1 MGKSQTVSFSS
12 RESLMEISDKFHHET
27 KLSGRPADKVVIE
40 KLHKTYLTSSGRTV
54 ALQDVNLTIGKD
66 EFIALVGPSGCGK
79 STLLR
84 AISALIKPSKGTILI
99 DGAPLSSP
107 SNQVG
112 IVFQQAVLLPWRTVF
127 DNVLLPAEI
136 LRLDLVKARA
146 RARDLLNMVGLSG
159 FEARYPGE
167 LSGGMQQRAAICRA
181 LIHNP
186 SMLLMDEP
194 FAALDALTREELG
207 LELLRIWAAEK
218 KTIVFVTHNI
228 SEAIL
233 LADRVVAM
241 SPRPG
246 RISEI
251 VSIDLPRPR
260 TLDMEF
266 LPEFKSYSDRV
277 RAVIGHG

>member
-1 MGKSQTVSFSS
+1 MSSPLRNFSVVPAEPTPNESTSKSKASGV
-12 RESLMEISDKFHHET
+12 RDKI
-27 KLSGRPADKVVIE
+27 KVE
-40 KLHKTYLTSSGRTV
+40 GLHKTYLTRTGRTV
-54 ALQDVNLTIGKD
+54 ALQNVDLTIGDD

-84 AISALIKPSKGTILI
+84 LISALIKPSKGKILM
-99 DGAPLSSP
+99 DGVPITGP
-107 SNQVG
+107 SHDVG
-112 IVFQQAVLLPWRTVF
+112 IVFQQAVLLPWRNVL

-136 LRLDLVKARA
+136 LGLDMKAARERA
-146 RARDLLNMVGLSG
+146 HQLLELVGLAG
-159 FEARYPGE
+159 FETRNPHE

-186 SMLLMDEP
+186 SVLLMDEP
-194 FAALDALTREELG
+194 FAALDAFTREELG
-207 LELLRIWAAEK
+207 FELLRIWSVEK
-218 KTIVFVTHNI
+218 KTIIFVTHNI

-233 LADRVVAM
+233 LSDRVVAM

-251 VSIDLPRPR
+251 LEVDLPRPR

-266 LPEFKSYSDRV
+266 TQQFKTYSDRI
-277 RAVIGHG
+277 RAVIGH

>member
-1 MGKSQTVSFSS
+1 
-12 RESLMEISDKFHHET
+12 
-27 KLSGRPADKVVIE
+27 
-40 KLHKTYLTSSGRTV
+40 
-54 ALQDVNLTIGKD
+54 
-66 EFIALVGPSGCGK
+66 
-79 STLLR
+79 
-84 AISALIKPSKGTILI
+84 
-99 DGAPLSSP
+99 
-107 SNQVG
+107 
-112 IVFQQAVLLPWRTVF
+112 
-127 DNVLLPAEI
+127 VLLPAEI

-260 TLDMEF
+260 TLEF

>member
-1 MGKSQTVSFSS
+1 MVTSRTWSLASRDSQSPSS
-12 RESLMEISDKFHHET
+12 
-27 KLSGRPADKVVIE
+27 GPAMDRSASSEPAPEKVLIE
-40 KLHKTYLTSSGRTV
+40 KLHKTYISNSGRTV
-54 ALQDVNLTIGKD
+54 ALQDVNLTIGQD

-84 AISALIKPSKGTILI
+84 VISALVRPSKGRVVINGVALTK
-99 DGAPLSSP
+99 P
-107 SNQVG
+107 SNEIG
-112 IVFQQAVLLPWRTVF
+112 IVFQEPVLLPWRSVL

-136 LRLDLVKARA
+136 LRLNVGKART

-159 FEARYPGE
+159 FEACYPGE

-181 LIHNP
+181 LIHKP
-186 SMLLMDEP
+186 TMLLMDEP
-194 FAALDALTREELG
+194 FAALDAMTREELG
-207 LELLRIWAAEK
+207 LELLRIWAADK

-228 SEAIL
+228 NEAIL
-233 LADRVVAM
+233 LSDRVVAM

-251 VSIDLPRPR
+251 ITVDLPRPR

-266 LPEFKSYSDRV
+266 LPKFKSYSDRV
-277 RAVIGHG
+277 RATIGHV

>member
-1 MGKSQTVSFSS
+1 MGKSQTVSFSF
-12 RESLMEISDKFHHET
+12 RESLMEVSDKLVHET
-27 KLSGRPADKVVIE
+27 KLSERPADKVVIE
-40 KLHKTYLTSSGRTV
+40 KLHKTYLTSTGRTV

-66 EFIALVGPSGCGK
+66 EFVALVGPSGCGK

-84 AISALIKPSKGTILI
+84 VISALIKPSNGKILI
-99 DGAPLSSP
+99 DGTPLSSP
-107 SNQVG
+107 SHQVG
-112 IVFQQAVLLPWRTVF
+112 IVFQQAVLLPWRSVL

-136 LRLDLVKARA
+136 LRLDLVKARS

-159 FEARYPGE
+159 FETRYPGE

-181 LIHNP
+181 LIHSP
-186 SMLLMDEP
+186 TMLLMDEP

-207 LELLRIWAAEK
+207 LELLQIWAAEK

-251 VSIDLPRPR
+251 ISVDLPRPR

>member
-1 MGKSQTVSFSS
+1 MATSQTLSFVSQDLDWTRSS
-12 RESLMEISDKFHHET
+12 QSV
-27 KLSGRPADKVVIE
+27 PDKVTIE
-40 KLHKTYLTSSGRTV
+40 RLHKTYRTTSGRTV
-54 ALQDVNLTIGKD
+54 ALQDVNLSIGKD
-66 EFIALVGPSGCGK
+66 EFVALVGPSGCGK

-84 AISALIKPSKGTILI
+84 AISALIRPSKGRVMI
-99 DGAPLSSP
+99 DGVGLTKP
-107 SNQVG
+107 SNEIG
-112 IVFQQAVLLPWRTVF
+112 IVFQEAVLLPWRSVL

-136 LRLDLVKARA
+136 LRLDPGKART

-186 SMLLMDEP
+186 TMLLMDEP
-194 FAALDALTREELG
+194 FAALDAMTREELG
-207 LELLRIWAAEK
+207 LELLRIWSAEK
-218 KTIVFVTHNI
+218 KTILFVTHNI
-228 SEAIL
+228 NEAIL

-251 VSIDLPRPR
+251 VAVDLPRPR

-266 LPEFKSYSDRV
+266 LPKFKSYSDRV
-277 RAVIGHG
+277 RATIGHV

>member
-1 MGKSQTVSFSS
+1 MAKSQTASVSGQ
-12 RESLMEISDKFHHET
+12 
-27 KLSGRPADKVVIE
+27 LSERDVFDPTPGQTPSQGPPAKVRIE
-40 KLHKTYLTSSGRTV
+40 KLHKTYATSSGRTV
-54 ALQDVNLTIGKD
+54 ALQDVNLTIGRD

-84 AISALIKPSKGTILI
+84 TISALIRPSKGTVLI
-99 DGAPLSSP
+99 DGVPLTKP
-107 SNQVG
+107 TNEIG
-112 IVFQQAVLLPWRTVF
+112 MVFQDAVLLPWRSVL

-136 LRLDLVKARA
+136 LRLDRKTARQ
-146 RARDLLNMVGLSG
+146 RARDLINMVGLSG

-186 SMLLMDEP
+186 AMLLMDEP
-194 FAALDALTREELG
+194 FAALDAMTREELG
-207 LELLRIWAAEK
+207 LELLEIWAAEK

-233 LADRVVAM
+233 LSDRVVAM

-251 VSIDLPRPR
+251 VRVDLPRPR
-260 TLDMEF
+260 TLAMQF
-266 LPEFKSYSDRV
+266 LPRFKSYSDRV
-277 RAVIGHG
+277 RAVIGHA

>member
-1 MGKSQTVSFSS
+1 MGKSQTMTFSS
-12 RESLMEISDKFHHET
+12 REPLVKDSDKFLHNKRVSE
-27 KLSGRPADKVVIE
+27 RPADKVVIE

-54 ALQDVNLTIGKD
+54 ALQDVSLTIGKD

-84 AISALIKPSKGTILI
+84 AISALIKPSKGKILI
-99 DGAPLSSP
+99 DGIPLSRP

-112 IVFQQAVLLPWRTVF
+112 IVFQQAVLLPWRTVL

-136 LRLDLVKARA
+136 LRINLVKARA

-207 LELLRIWAAEK
+207 LELLRIWAAER

-251 VSIDLPRPR
+251 ISVDLPRPR

-277 RAVIGHG
+277 RAVIGHS